1 MAVRQG
7 GEGCAGPDW
16 ARSGER
22 AGGVKKKK
30 KETGWAER
38 EGERERIFHF
48 PKRFKHFQFKFK
60 LKDLNL
66 S

>member
-1 MAVRQG
+1 VLDRTGPG
-7 GEGCAGPDW
+7 G
-16 ARSGER
+16 GER
-22 AGGVKKKK
+22 AGGKEFLGRGVKEKKKK
-30 KETGWAER
+30 MGWAER